1 MVGHL
6 QIRGTARASQIDAPL
21 TTLAEASKL
30 AEVIEEY
37 GIAQISMN
45 LTNIKVTPVHVAYE
59 ECFRR
64 AEARGVRVTG
74 SELVERIKSLAQ
86 EGNVRRLIIRKP
98 SGEALLEIP
107 LTAGVVAG
115 GGLILLAPVLA
126 ALGALAALLAEVKVE
141 IVRVDDDN
149 D

>member
-1 MVGHL
+1 MAKEPRESEKSWTDEIV
-6 QIRGTARASQIDAPL
+6 
-21 TTLAEASKL
+21 
-30 AEVIEEY
+30 
-37 GIAQISMN
+37 
-45 LTNIKVTPVHVAYE
+45 
-59 ECFRR
+59 
-64 AEARGVRVTG
+64 VTG

-141 IVRVDDDN
+141 IVRVEDDSD
-149 D
+149 

>member
-1 MVGHL
+1 M
-6 QIRGTARASQIDAPL
+6 AREPRESEKSGSDEI
-21 TTLAEASKL
+21 
-30 AEVIEEY
+30 V
-37 GIAQISMN
+37 
-45 LTNIKVTPVHVAYE
+45 
-59 ECFRR
+59 
-64 AEARGVRVTG
+64 VTG
-74 SELVERIKSLAQ
+74 SQLVERIKALAQ

-141 IVRVDDDN
+141 IVRIEDDSD
-149 D
+149 